1 MGVSGLRLVVV
12 TLSGLLGIAVAQPQ
26 VNLTSRAR
34 PATAPHLPPSNFR
47 VDARMVQIP
56 VTVTDPMDRNVMSLN
71 ADNFRLFEGNVE
83 QKISAFSI
91 ADAPVSA
98 GIVFDTSGSMKKRM
112 QDSRAAVQQFLQT
125 AVPNDEFFLVQFAD
139 TASLLSPFTRQGD
152 AVLHNLDGMEPHGWT
167 ALYDAMFLSVQ
178 QLRRATNP
186 RRVLLVLSD
195 GEDNNSRYSESEALS
210 LVREA
215 DVRVYAIGL
224 FAKARCLE
232 RMAEETGGR
241 MITIHNFSEL
251 PAAMEKLSDEIRN
264 QYLLGYFPSNDV
276 NDGRY
281 RKVRVE
287 VKMPAGTP
295 PLHLAWRRGYVTPTE

>member
-1 MGVSGLRLVVV
+1 
-12 TLSGLLGIAVAQPQ
+12 LGIAAAQPK

-34 PATAPHLPPSNFR
+34 PVAATHLPPSNFR
-47 VDARMVQIP
+47 VDARLVQIP
-56 VTVTDPMDRNVMSLN
+56 VTVTDPMDHNVMSLN

-112 QDSRAAVQQFLQT
+112 QESRGAVQQFLQT

-139 TASLLSPFTRQGD
+139 TASLLSPFTRQPDSILHDLEGMD
-152 AVLHNLDGMEPHGWT
+152 AHGWT

-224 FAKARCLE
+224 FTKARCLE

-264 QYLLGYFPSNDV
+264 QYMLGYFPSNDA

-287 VKMPAGTP
+287 VKTPAGTP
-295 PLHLAWRRGYVTPTE
+295 PLRLAWRRGYVTPTE